1 MPKHYRHSR
10 QHNTNG
16 PLMRKMA
23 QQLKL
28 VLNRRREDWK
38 YSLIDDSELNSQIQ
52 IELEEQGFVT
62 QQDRDDECT
71 YILTLGQSLQLS
83 CDTFCL
89 AFSLL
94 DRTIGALKI
103 RKRLIR
109 LLAITCLKIAIKFT
123 EDDKRENLNRQLC
136 EACGYQFSKRDVNR
150 MEFFV
155 LEKLEWNTFDSSP
168 CDILYCI
175 IDILSNGKD
184 FLSNHQKKSIASFLS
199 CQLVS
204 WDLAKIPNMEIAL
217 GCITTIFGSRAAQRI
232 AILMNLYGLKLNQ
245 DKVLQASIFLKPKA
259 RMISLRY
266 VSKYHKFCIEDSTEG
281 ELFFDVKKLMTRGDL
296 TPILFGSKSW
306 AEVVRC
312 WPIKSVRHT
321 QTSQSEPTL
330 RGLFRSEY
338 PTPFSTPPSL
348 HNSCFPI
355 QFTLT
360 SIFSNERPLVDLN
373 FFRKRNEPKT
383 SYRFQLLKFNILW
396 AYFARLYVSVPFL
409 VANLVELTCTC
420 HIHDD
425 VIMCDSYVM
434 SIKRCSAESPSC
446 YSHFWNCQ
454 IAQFRVFVITISL
467 CDYYG
472 EFIVGTQF
480 WLFSKLSTFG
490 SKYPENG

>member
-1 MPKHYRHSR
+1 LDNVSSSFPIREIELLQMPKHYRHSR
-10 QHNTNG
+10 QQTNG
-16 PLMRKMA
+16 PLLRKMA

-28 VLNRRREDWK
+28 VLNRRREEWK
-38 YSLIDDSELNSQIQ
+38 DSLIDDPELNSQIQ
-52 IELEEQGFVT
+52 NDLEEQGFVT

-155 LEKLEWNTFDSSP
+155 LEKLEWNTLDSSP
-168 CDILYCI
+168 CDILYCL

-266 VSKYHKFCIEDSTEG
+266 VSKYHKFCIGDSTEG

-312 WPIKSVRHT
+312 
-321 QTSQSEPTL
+321 
-330 RGLFRSEY
+330 
-338 PTPFSTPPSL
+338 
-348 HNSCFPI
+348 
-355 QFTLT
+355 
-360 SIFSNERPLVDLN
+360 
-373 FFRKRNEPKT
+373 
-383 SYRFQLLKFNILW
+383 
-396 AYFARLYVSVPFL
+396 
-409 VANLVELTCTC
+409 
-420 HIHDD
+420 
-425 VIMCDSYVM
+425 
-434 SIKRCSAESPSC
+434 
-446 YSHFWNCQ
+446 
-454 IAQFRVFVITISL
+454 
-467 CDYYG
+467 
-472 EFIVGTQF
+472 
-480 WLFSKLSTFG
+480 
-490 SKYPENG
+490 

>member
-10 QHNTNG
+10 QQTNG

-28 VLNRRREDWK
+28 ILNRRREEWK
-38 YSLIDDSELNSQIQ
+38 DSLIDDPELNSQIQ
-52 IELEEQGFVT
+52 NDLEEQGFVT

-123 EDDKRENLNRQLC
+123 EDDKRDNLNRQLC

-155 LEKLEWNTFDSSP
+155 LEKLEWNTLDSSP
-168 CDILYCI
+168 CDILYCL

-184 FLSNHQKKSIASFLS
+184 FLSNHQRKSIASFLS

-296 TPILFGSKSW
+296 TPILFGTKSW

-312 WPIKSVRHT
+312 
-321 QTSQSEPTL
+321 
-330 RGLFRSEY
+330 
-338 PTPFSTPPSL
+338 
-348 HNSCFPI
+348 
-355 QFTLT
+355 
-360 SIFSNERPLVDLN
+360 
-373 FFRKRNEPKT
+373 
-383 SYRFQLLKFNILW
+383 
-396 AYFARLYVSVPFL
+396 
-409 VANLVELTCTC
+409 
-420 HIHDD
+420 
-425 VIMCDSYVM
+425 
-434 SIKRCSAESPSC
+434 
-446 YSHFWNCQ
+446 
-454 IAQFRVFVITISL
+454 
-467 CDYYG
+467 
-472 EFIVGTQF
+472 
-480 WLFSKLSTFG
+480 
-490 SKYPENG
+490 